1 MVERLRYY
9 AGLKNFGDD
18 INPYLYEA
26 IFLHEPHRM
35 HVFDQTPE
43 DHLLMCGSIMGF
55 CNAHSIVC
63 GAGFISRTAKWI
75 EPPKDIKLL
84 RGPVSRKIAEGLGG
98 TWPSTK
104 KWKFD
109 EEPVYG
115 DPVLLLPHVM
125 GYVEEKVEYEYGW
138 MPHYID
144 RKIPCPI
151 PGAFFIDVQGDVD
164 QVITDVTRCEKI
176 VSSGLHGLI
185 LADALGKPALW
196 VKVSDNLSGDGT
208 KFEDYFAGV
217 GSVGRECIELTEDN
231 GPHVGDFFKPYELT
245 YNVESI
251 LDAIKNH

>member
-18 INPYLYEA
+18 INPYLYET
-26 IFLHEPHRM
+26 IFGAEPKLM

-43 DHLLMCGSIMGF
+43 DHLLMCGSIMSF

-63 GAGFISRTAKWI
+63 GAGFMSRDAKWI
-75 EPPKDIKLL
+75 APPKDIRLL
-84 RGPVSRKIAEGLGG
+84 RGPISREIAEGLGY
-98 TWPSTK
+98 
-104 KWKFD
+104 KFD

-115 DPVLLLPHVM
+115 DPALLIPHVM
-125 GYVEEKVEYEYGW
+125 DYVEAPVVYEYGW

-144 RKIPCPI
+144 RKVSCPI
-151 PGAFFIDVQGDVD
+151 SDAFFIDVQGDVS

-176 VSSGLHGLI
+176 VSTGLHGLI

-196 VKVSDNLSGDGT
+196 AKVSDNLSGDDT

-217 GSVGRECIELTEDN
+217 GSVGRECVELTEDN